1 MMREKNREKEKE
13 ILKIE
18 KKGKTTTTTNEITF
32 KLFTFTRLD
41 A

>member
-18 KKGKTTTTTNEITF
+18 KKGKITTTNEITF